1 MDTSNTWEHQM
12 YKQVFSFLIVL
23 LAAGTLAPTVL
34 AQGGRLMGVVLDREG
49 NPLEGALVVA
59 ENPDAN
65 PSRLEQL
72 TDSRGRYT
80 MLGLNSG
87 SWTVTVEIEGFHSNT
102 AVLRLR
108 QGDNP
113 PMAFDMARIIHPLV
127 AALGEEVFDGVD
139 PDQLEQDLTDADLAY
154 NNAQWQ
160 VAVDTYRSILD
171 RLPMLNS
178 LRMQIGTA
186 LRQLEQ
192 YEEAIAS
199 YELALAGDSNLKADV
214 EAEIARTR
222 MAMGDFDAAG
232 DALAAAAGSDSASRE
247 DLYNLGEL
255 EFAKGDV
262 DAAAVWYEQAAAAD
276 PSWGKPLFKLG
287 LVALNRG
294 DMDAAKAFFAQV
306 VEKDPNSEEG
316 AQARATLDAL
326 P

>member
-1 MDTSNTWEHQM
+1 MP
-12 YKQVFSFLIVL
+12 FIRPL
-23 LAAGTLAPTVL
+23 
-34 AQGGRLMGVVLDREG
+34 LMGEAYVAVGDEASVLFF
-49 NPLEGALVVA
+49 NPAGLDGLEETSVELFTPQLAFNEPVRLALVDADKFEA
-59 ENPDAN
+59 ELD
-65 PSRLEQL
+65 
-72 TDSRGRYT
+72 
-80 MLGLNSG
+80 
-87 SWTVTVEIEGFHSNT
+87 EI
-102 AVLRLR
+102 
-108 QGDNP
+108 Q
-113 PMAFDMARIIHPLV
+113 
-127 AALGEEVFDGVD
+127 
-139 PDQLEQDLTDADLAY
+139 QDLDDADIAY
-154 NNAQWQ
+154 SNAQWQ

-171 RLPMLNS
+171 RLPMLNT

-199 YELALAGDSNLKADV
+199 YELALAGDSDLKAEV
-214 EAEIARTR
+214 EAEIGRTR

-232 DALAAAAGSDSASRE
+232 DALAAAASGDNASRE

-262 DAAAVWYEQAAAAD
+262 DAAAEWYEQAAAAD